1 MILPPVFAYNEALLF
16 WAVFVWAFIP
26 EIRHS
31 GILAGDPSNR
41 QDAGTLRLINIASD
55 IALALSFAVS
65 FIPWLTIP
73 YPRLALYAGTVL
85 LIAGSLLRRY
95 CFRTLGKYFT
105 ATVCVKA
112 DQPVIDTGP
121 YRWVRHPGYTAGFIM
136 YLGIGLAFVSGLS
149 LLIFLLMIWFVYSRR
164 ISAEEKAL
172 LEVIGEPYRIYMEN
186 TKRFIPFVV

>member
-1 MILPPVFAYNEALLF
+1 MILPPVFAYDEALLF
-16 WAVFVWAFIP
+16 WVAFVWAFIP

-31 GILAGDPSNR
+31 GLLAGDPGNR
-41 QDAGTLRLINIASD
+41 QDAGTLRLINIASG
-55 IALALSFAVS
+55 IALALAFVAS

-73 YPRLALYAGTVL
+73 FPRLALYAGTAL
-85 LIAGSLLRRY
+85 LIAGNLLRRY

-112 DQPVIDTGP
+112 DQPVIDKGP
-121 YRWVRHPGYTAGFIM
+121 YRWIRHPGYAAGFIM
-136 YLGIGLAFVSGLS
+136 YLGIGLAFGSGLS
-149 LLIFLLMIWFVYSRR
+149 LLIFFLMIWLVYSRR

-172 LEVIGEPYRIYMEN
+172 LEVIGEPYRLYMEH